1 MSVFVQRLS
10 RLRGAYPALLRLC
23 CNNCNHSRR
32 VLSALTKRKHGTLNA
47 TLIDSTKIQE
57 IVAPIVTA
65 TGKMGP
71 KKMQENAYAHNL
83 FLNSSKYA
91 NTVMRPST
99 TYAYITNEEVLK
111 ILEQDWNSMTSAEIV
126 SAVKKLSYNI
136 CYSDEKLNPLKYVKA
151 FNTLNIKKLIDD
163 HLITMMQHLVPFRNH
178 MNQSDCY
185 RNLCVGIDRECI
197 IRFLRLPIERTLYL
211 CDVLYQLTPKNCKN
225 FYSQYIWHSIK
236 RLGSK
241 PQKLSPQ
248 QLVQVLF
255 FLNIYRKLP
264 INMYELEYRL
274 QQCIDDL
281 SINELAIAML
291 GFFKTSTKIRN
302 KDLVNYIIQRTT
314 AEIDVVDTVSI
325 AGIIK
330 LVR

>member
-10 RLRGAYPALLRLC
+10 RLRGANPALLRLC

-32 VLSALTKRKHGTLNA
+32 VLDALTKRKHSTLNA
-47 TLIDSTKIQE
+47 ALIDSTKVQE
-57 IVAPIVTA
+57 IVAPIATA
-65 TGKMGP
+65 AGEMSP
-71 KKMQENAYAHNL
+71 KKMEENAYAHNL

-99 TYAYITNEEVLK
+99 TYAHITNEEALK

-136 CYSDEKLNPLKYVKA
+136 CYSDKKLNPLKYVKA
-151 FNTLNIKKLIDD
+151 FNTLNIKKLNDD
-163 HLITMMQHLVPFRNH
+163 HLITMMQHLVPFKN

-185 RNLCVGIDRECI
+185 TNFCEGIDRECI
-197 IRFLRLPIERTLYL
+197 IRFLRLPTEKTLYL
-211 CDVLYQLTPKNCKN
+211 CDVLYQITKNCKN

-255 FLNIYRKLP
+255 FLNIQRKLP

-281 SINELAIAML
+281 SINELAVAML

-302 KDLVNYIIQRTT
+302 KDLVNYIIRRTT
-314 AEIDVVDTVSI
+314 TEIDAMDTMSI